1 MTGNLLKIAI
11 IIILVYI
18 AIQLVN
24 IKRIQLASLVQKDV
38 VAGNLI
44 KTPIYEQVY
53 NKTTEVAQGFGQEAA
68 DIFGGF
74 RKGISVM

>member
-1 MTGNLLKIAI
+1 MSGNLLKIAI

-53 NKTTEVAQGFGQEAA
+53 TKTAEVAQSFGQEAVG
-68 DIFGGF
+68 IFGGV